1 MKKFIFSIGSRV
13 RLWLALLIGALVL
26 SACASQSAP
35 PLPADVAAQSA
46 SVYRLGLGDKVRINV
61 FGEKDLSGEYQV
73 SANGSVTMPL
83 IGDVPAVGLSAREL
97 EARLT
102 DKYRGGYLRD
112 PKIVVE
118 VYDFRPYYVLGEVEK
133 PGRYPALEGTTIL
146 GAIATAGGFTY
157 RADQK
162 KVFIRRSG
170 SQTEYEVSP
179 NANVFVTPGDVIRV
193 AERYF

>member
-1 MKKFIFSIGSRV
+1 VLNLLARFK
-13 RLWLALLIGALVL
+13 LCLALLIGAASL
-26 SACASQSAP
+26 SACATESAP
-35 PLPADVAAQSA
+35 PLPAELAAQSA
-46 SVYRLGLGDKVRINV
+46 TVYRLGLGDKVRINV

-102 DKYRGGYLRD
+102 EKYRGGYLRD

-118 VYDFRPYYVLGEVEK
+118 VYDFRPYFVLGEVEK

-162 KVFIRRSG
+162 RVFIRKSG
-170 SQTEYEVSP
+170 SSTEYEVAP
-179 NANVFVTPGDVIRV
+179 TANVFVSPGDVIRV
-193 AERYF
+193 GERYF